1 MIPKKPDGDDED
13 GQGDNGDDL
22 SDDDYDDLDDYQE
35 HMDTDTNEG
44 KDSKF
49 QTPNVKQEAGA
60 RPKTV
65 AMEVG

>member
-1 MIPKKPDGDDED
+1 
-13 GQGDNGDDL
+13 L